1 MTSDLVQ
8 RLPVALSQS
17 TVLSPT
23 PGRNWPDA
31 SNIGLTKGSISL
43 LSTFMVFK

>member
-8 RLPVALSQS
+8 RLPVALYQS
-17 TVLSPT
+17 NVLSPT
-23 PGRNWPDA
+23 PGRHWTNA

-43 LSTFMVFK
+43 LSTVTVFK